1 MFCIKCGKTLDT
13 SVDVCP
19 DCGTKVVLP
28 EGFDPNK
35 DDTVKV
41 DIDML
46 IGEKTVS
53 ADHSALVRKAVAAAN
68 ANTAP
73 EATAA
78 EPVTDVAPV
87 APTVPV
93 MQDAVPH
100 SPAGFDLKSVKKTM
114 NGRSILIDDSP
125 LPGTLPAYLTP
136 VPVQAIPSAMSQVQM
151 SAPAVAQK
159 PQDKKT
165 LIIIIVAAVLGVALI
180 AVILAFFLGG
190 DKDNDRENEE
200 KVITASATEIRTEAE
215 PKKSDKEDFISDK
228 TGVNSIIGSLDS
240 TDGYFKGDDEAE
252 DDNGYENDRPELPSR
267 RPPTNR
273 PTNPFNSSD
282 RFESADKDES
292 EISGSLNN
300 NTDES
305 VGSDNSEENNVEND
319 VAEENNGSMAE
330 IPEENN
336 NETNG
341 SVEALPPSIND

>member
-35 DDTVKV
+35 NDTVKV

-180 AVILAFFLGG
+180 AVILAFFLSG

-215 PKKSDKEDFISDK
+215 SKKSDKEDFISDK

-252 DDNGYENDRPELPSR
+252 KDNGYENNRTELPSR

-282 RFESADKDES
+282 SFESADKDES

-319 VAEENNGSMAE
+319 AAEENNGSMAE

-336 NETNG
+336 NEANG

>member
-73 EATAA
+73 EAPAA
-78 EPVTDVAPV
+78 EPVTDVAPAV
-87 APTVPV
+87 PAVPV
-93 MQDAVPH
+93 MQDTVPH
-100 SPAGFDLKSVKKTM
+100 SPAGFDLKSAKKTM

-125 LPGTLPAYLTP
+125 LPGAVPAYLAP
-136 VPVQAIPSAMSQVQM
+136 VPAQAIPSAMPQVQM

-159 PQDKKT
+159 PQDKKALI
-165 LIIIIVAAVLGVALI
+165 LIIAAAVLGVALI
-180 AVILAFFLGG
+180 AVLLVFFLGG
-190 DKDNDRENEE
+190 DKDDDRENEE
-200 KVITASATEIRTEAE
+200 NAITAAATEKRTEAE
-215 PKKSDKEDFISDK
+215 SKKSDKEDFISDK
-228 TGVNSIIGSLDS
+228 TGVNTIIGSLDS
-240 TDGYFKGDDEAE
+240 TDRFLNGDDEAE

-273 PTNPFNSSD
+273 PTNPFNSSERPEPD
-282 RFESADKDES
+282 NKDES
-292 EISGSLNN
+292 AISGSLNN
-300 NTDES
+300 NPDES
-305 VGSDNSEENNVEND
+305 VGSDIDKEDNGEND
-319 VAEENNGSMAE
+319 VAEENNGSTAE

-336 NETNG
+336 NEING
-341 SVEALPPSIND
+341 YVEVLLPSIND

>member
-1 MFCIKCGKTLDT
+1 MFCIKCGKTLDM

-35 DDTVKV
+35 NDTVKV

-73 EATAA
+73 EATAT
-78 EPVTDVAPV
+78 EPVTDVAHV

-136 VPVQAIPSAMSQVQM
+136 VPVQVPSAMSQVQM
-151 SAPAVAQK
+151 SASAVAQK
-159 PQDKKT
+159 TQNKKT
-165 LIIIIVAAVLGVALI
+165 LILIIVAAVLGVALI

-215 PKKSDKEDFISDK
+215 SKKSDKEDFISDK

-240 TDGYFKGDDEAE
+240 TDRFLNGDNEAE
-252 DDNGYENDRPELPSR
+252 KDNGYENNRTELPSR

-300 NTDES
+300 NQDES
-305 VGSDNSEENNVEND
+305 VGSDLGEEDNAEND
-319 VAEENNGSMAE
+319 VAEENNGSTAE

-336 NETNG
+336 NEANG

>member
-13 SVDVCP
+13 SADVCP

-68 ANTAP
+68 ANTVP

-87 APTVPV
+87 APV

-125 LPGTLPAYLTP
+125 LPGALPAYLAP
-136 VPVQAIPSAMSQVQM
+136 VPVQAIPSAMPQVQM

-165 LIIIIVAAVLGVALI
+165 LILIIAAAVLGVALI

-200 KVITASATEIRTEAE
+200 KVITVAATEKRTEAE
-215 PKKSDKEDFISDK
+215 SKKSDKEDFISDK

-240 TDGYFKGDDEAE
+240 TDGYLNGDDEAE
-252 DDNGYENDRPELPSR
+252 DDNGYENDRPELPTR

-292 EISGSLNN
+292 AISGSLNN
-300 NTDES
+300 NPDES
-305 VGSDNSEENNVEND
+305 VGSDLGEEDDIKND
-319 VAEENNGSMAE
+319 VAEENNGSTAE

-336 NETNG
+336 NEING
-341 SVEALPPSIND
+341 SVEALPPSISD

>member
-35 DDTVKV
+35 NDTVKV

-136 VPVQAIPSAMSQVQM
+136 VSVQAIPSAMSQVQM

-180 AVILAFFLGG
+180 AVILAFFLSG

-215 PKKSDKEDFISDK
+215 SKKSDKEDFISDK

-240 TDGYFKGDDEAE
+240 TDGYFKGDDEAKK
-252 DDNGYENDRPELPSR
+252 DNGYENNRTELPSR

-282 RFESADKDES
+282 SFESADKDES

-319 VAEENNGSMAE
+319 AAEENNGSMAE

-336 NETNG
+336 NEANG